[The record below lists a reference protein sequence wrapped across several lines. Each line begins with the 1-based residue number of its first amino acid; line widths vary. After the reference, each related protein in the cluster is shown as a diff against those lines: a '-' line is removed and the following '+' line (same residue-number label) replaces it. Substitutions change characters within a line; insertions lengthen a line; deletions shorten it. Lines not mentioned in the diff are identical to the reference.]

1 MSKALLYTIVIF
13 TITQIAVW
21 YQTNGQFISEWCK
34 NNTFILSLFGVPI
47 SFGYIYATRF
57 AFEAFDG
64 MLWPGRLLGF
74 ALGIISFT
82 ILTNYYMGEGI
93 TPKVIVSLIL
103 ATALVCIQAFWK

>member
-1 MSKALLYTIVIF
+1 MSKALLYTLLIF
-13 TITQIAVW
+13 TVTQVAVW
-21 YQTNGQFISEWCK
+21 YQTNGQFISEWFK
-34 NNTFILSLFGVPI
+34 NNTFILSLFGIPI

-82 ILTNYYMGEGI
+82 ILTNYYLGEGI
-93 TPKVIVSLIL
+93 TPKVIVSLVL
-103 ATALVCIQAFWK
+103 ATVLVLIQAFWK